1 MALCRALIMPRCSLM
16 HAVRF
21 ASAGT
26 CRPTSLCF
34 ISVARTIRS
43 LAIVL
48 WFCFLRAPR
57 RFGRV
62 LLVDLGSRSAELRNR
77 GKMQFAIKT
86 YRKGQRGFSILE
98 MMFATI
104 ILLLG
109 LVAIAQL
116 VPASILMN
124 SRNRMDSSAL
134 VFAQRELDFIIDQPL
149 LLTNFTDP
157 LGVYCYPA
165 GNTCNLGSPNP
176 PNQVQGSPVVV
187 INNQALIDF
196 SNPTGIPNWSFTYPY
211 PNDPNGAAHAVR
223 CAVTAPGNGST
234 IPIKCFILGTRP
246 QR

>member
-1 MALCRALIMPRCSLM
+1 M
-16 HAVRF
+16 V
-21 ASAGT
+21 SAFT
-26 CRPTSLCF
+26 KR
-34 ISVARTIRS
+34 RTR
-43 LAIVL
+43 
-48 WFCFLRAPR
+48 
-57 RFGRV
+57 
-62 LLVDLGSRSAELRNR
+62 E
-77 GKMQFAIKT
+77 
-86 YRKGQRGFSILE
+86 RGFSILE

-104 ILLLG
+104 ILLVG

-196 SNPTGIPNWSFTYPY
+196 SNPTVIPNWSFTYP
-211 PNDPNGAAHAVR
+211 DPTARNGAAYDVR
-223 CAVTAPGNGST
+223 WPVIVPVH
-234 IPIKCFILGTRP
+234 
-246 QR
+246 

>member
-1 MALCRALIMPRCSLM
+1 MVLCRALIMPRCSLT

-77 GKMQFAIKT
+77 GKMQFAITT

-104 ILLLG
+104 ILLVG

-116 VPASILMN
+116 VPASILLN
-124 SRNRMDSSAL
+124 NRNRTDSSAL
-134 VFAQRELDFIIDQPL
+134 VFAQRELDQFLDQPL
-149 LLTNFTDP
+149 SSATFVDA
-157 LGVYCYPA
+157 LGKI
-165 GNTCNLGSPNP
+165 CNLGDPAAPNTI
-176 PNQVQGSPVVV
+176 VGGPVVV

-196 SNPTGIPNWSFTYPY
+196 TAAPVANYSFTYQ
-211 PNDPNGAAHAVR
+211 DPTEPS
-223 CAVTAPGNGST
+223 C
-234 IPIKCFILGTRP
+234 
-246 QR
+246 